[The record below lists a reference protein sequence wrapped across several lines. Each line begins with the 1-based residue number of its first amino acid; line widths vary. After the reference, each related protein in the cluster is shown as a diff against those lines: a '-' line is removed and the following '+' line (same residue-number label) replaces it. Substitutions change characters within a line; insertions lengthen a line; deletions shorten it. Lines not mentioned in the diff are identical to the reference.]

1 MNKGLHQDKSLGK
14 EITKDE
20 WWTFWGIM
28 IFAAMVGKGGVDAL
42 YNKGK
47 KKLLDEL
54 PSIDLSDQMK
64 KYRFEQLKRVIPTVF
79 HGEDESDPVT
89 IE

>member
-1 MNKGLHQDKSLGK
+1 LEGKTAKMNKGLRQDKSLGK
-14 EITKDE
+14 EITKD
-20 WWTFWGIM
+20 WGIM

-64 KYRFEQLKRVIPTVF
+64 KYRFEQLKRVIPTAF
-79 HGEDESDPVT
+79 DNSGQSRSK
-89 IE
+89 